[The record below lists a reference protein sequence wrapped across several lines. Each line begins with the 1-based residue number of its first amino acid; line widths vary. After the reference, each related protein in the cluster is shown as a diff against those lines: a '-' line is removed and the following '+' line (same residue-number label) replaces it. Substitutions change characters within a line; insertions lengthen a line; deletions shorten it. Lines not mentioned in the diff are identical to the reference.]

1 MNIDWRYISWNLKV
15 NRRTPTATLPA
26 NMNCFQLRE
35 EPCSVTPAVKE
46 QPLREFVFFDG
57 QGSIETNRMRR
68 FEMFDPEKLQQPLRQ
83 FWKKHGTLQLP
94 RNIDPPLLRSLRVT
108 TLQPITQRFI
118 HARLPTPTLGTKM
131 LHDVL

>member
-1 MNIDWRYISWNLKV
+1 
-15 NRRTPTATLPA
+15 PTATLPA

-118 HARLPTPTLGTKM
+118 HARLPTPTLGTEM